1 MEIRTGLSRRGFVG
15 GVAATL
21 GALTLKPGRDLWA
34 EAVSHGINPYQQQ
47 DAEASYDA
55 MAKLANN
62 ENPYGPPPSVL
73 KAMNHAMK
81 YANRY
86 GYPDGGIT
94 QAIADHHGVKRE
106 NIIMSSGS
114 GELLTVIT
122 AAFLEGG
129 KKVVGAEPTYNSV
142 YAYASQ
148 IKSDAIKIPLLAD
161 GRQDIPAI
169 IEAANRNKDQ
179 VGLVYIV
186 TPNNPTA
193 VVVTAKEIKQVLDN
207 IPKDMPVLID
217 EAYHHFVDDPA
228 YETSVPYVLEG
239 RPVMVL
245 RTFSKIVGLAGMRLG
260 YAVAPSALIDKMQVK
275 QTGTINAVVKY
286 GGVAALKDTEAQ
298 ATVKKI
304 NRELRNKTVAE
315 LKALGYASLPSE
327 CNFFMLGIKR
337 EVRPVIQEFQKRGVL
352 VGRPFPP
359 MTQHLRVSVGT
370 ADEMK
375 RFMVAFKEIFPA
387 AATQN
392 GSKSGS

>member
-21 GALTLKPGRDLWA
+21 GALTFKPGRDLWA
-34 EAVSHGINPYQQQ
+34 EAVSQGINPYQQQ
-47 DAEASYDA
+47 DPEARYDA

-62 ENPYGPPPSVL
+62 ENPYGPPTSVL
-73 KAMNHAMK
+73 KAMDHAMK

-86 GYPDGGIT
+86 GYPDGGIM

-114 GELLTVIT
+114 GELLTVVT

-148 IKSDAIKIPLLAD
+148 IKSQSIKVPLLKD
-161 GRQDIPAI
+161 YRQDIPGI
-169 IEAANRNKDQ
+169 IEATNRNKAD

-186 TPNNPTA
+186 TPNNPTG

-207 IPKDMPVLID
+207 IPRDIPVLID
-217 EAYHHFVDDPA
+217 EAYHHFVDDPEYA
-228 YETSVPYVLEG
+228 TSVPYVLEG
-239 RPVMVL
+239 RQVIVL

-260 YAVAPSALIDKMQVK
+260 YGVAPTNLIDKMGVK
-275 QTGTINAVVKY
+275 QTGTINAVVKH
-286 GGVAALKDTEAQ
+286 GGVAALKDTDAQ

-315 LKALGYASLPSE
+315 LEAMGYDCLPSE
-327 CNFFMLGIKR
+327 CNFFMVGMKR
-337 EVRPVIQEFQKRGVL
+337 EVRPVIQEFEKRGVL

-375 RFMVAFKEIFPA
+375 RFMVAWKEIFP